1 MAEGQG
7 GERWAKAV
15 RQIEGAARSG
25 ATRLDLSRLVDN
37 CMVKNL
43 TRNIMR
49 RQLMHRTGIAKMVSF
64 SIGLVLFTAAA
75 RISIGTPKHPKPI
88 DVGMIALL
96 ASPAKYNGK
105 VILTI
110 GFLNIGS
117 MHEDDNLWLHE
128 EDGHF
133 FLYKNSFA
141 LDLSD
146 HQRKQFI
153 HLNHTYVMITGTF
166 RSYGPEGGKMN
177 SGTIVHITEM
187 DGWQP
192 YRPSPPAKRN

>member
-75 RISIGTPKHPKPI
+75 RISIGTPN
-88 DVGMIALL
+88 
-96 ASPAKYNGK
+96 SPC
-105 VILTI
+105 
-110 GFLNIGS
+110 LNPPVF
-117 MHEDDNLWLHE
+117 DWRQN
-128 EDGHF
+128 
-133 FLYKNSFA
+133 
-141 LDLSD
+141 
-146 HQRKQFI
+146 Q
-153 HLNHTYVMITGTF
+153 TF
-166 RSYGPEGGKMN
+166 
-177 SGTIVHITEM
+177 TF
-187 DGWQP
+187 
-192 YRPSPPAKRN
+192 